1 MLCLLQ
7 TYEVVQFKTAALMHI
22 QLLNYCCRCNINQ
35 SSGYNVAAN

>member
-22 QLLNYCCRCNINQ
+22 QLLRKLLL
-35 SSGYNVAAN
+35 SL